1 MPSLFALEFLSCSL
15 SVTGTCPTQAW
26 LRICSMA
33 HALLSLS
40 CRAGIFSAHRPS
52 VIALQKGILCFDGSP
67 EMNLLARHHKS
78 SFFSILQLKLNMLI
92 VPIISGTCCFISNTE
107 ICVLIS
113 QLMLVSIHGC
123 TALVGGQNCDKI
135 DRNFCNVCYIEPIFC
150 QASLVTLKIIKQPSC
165 N

>member
-1 MPSLFALEFLSCSL
+1 M
-15 SVTGTCPTQAW
+15 
-26 LRICSMA
+26 
-33 HALLSLS
+33 
-40 CRAGIFSAHRPS
+40 
-52 VIALQKGILCFDGSP
+52 
-67 EMNLLARHHKS
+67 ARHHKS

-92 VPIISGTCCFISNTE
+92 VPIIFGTCCFITNTE

-135 DRNFCNVCYIEPIFC
+135 DRNFCYVCYIEPIFC

-165 N
+165 NYFFCPLIPCLFGLAMFVACSYVFSWAALDGSLLSANNSRQDFVGSLSCC